1 LKSSDKRETI
11 ALSCGFHIFE
21 EGIMNVKKKRISCLV
36 ATLTIV
42 VFTSLCLAEQA
53 AIPINAFVSKG
64 TILTLKE
71 PSKRVSVSDPGI
83 AEINLISP
91 TQILINGKKVGATT
105 LIIWDMQG
113 NTKFFDVRITGDIS
127 QLEQQIK
134 DIAPNDDIKVELAND
149 TIVLSGHATNQQTID
164 KAIQLAQAHAVASDV
179 KTTTTYA
186 GGIAKE
192 LVVTSGKVLNHI
204 IIDEAQQ
211 VLLEVKVAQV
221 DKTKLKELGIGV
233 LFQGIGGN
241 NAEATFPGL
250 AFSPTGTIGALDT
263 TETEVLGVGP
273 TGKEIVTDR
282 FLGKSDLWP
291 GITGFDLTTN
301 TPQIGLA
308 HFPSGVALM
317 LKALISKGLAKVLAE
332 PNLTVRSGE
341 KGAFHVG
348 TRFPIQVVQGVG
360 TEATVSIAYEE
371 VGIRLNFAPEVLE
384 TKAIRLKVDPA
395 EVSSIIDFVRLQNWV
410 APIVDTRTVRTSVDL
425 KDGESLILAGL
436 LSDEMK
442 KNIQKVPI
450 LGDIPIFGALFRST
464 SEELREREL
473 VFFITPR
480 LVKPI
485 PQGVKTELP
494 GEKPLTPEQER
505 EFQWIPLP
513 KGSETNK

>member
-1 LKSSDKRETI
+1 MGLQVY
-11 ALSCGFHIFE
+11 E
-21 EGIMNVKKKRISCLV
+21 EGIINMNTRKKRVSCLL
-36 ATLTIV
+36 AALIIV

-53 AIPINAFVSKG
+53 AIPVNVIVSKG
-64 TILTLKE
+64 TIITLKE
-71 PSKRVSVSDPGI
+71 PSKRVSVSNPKI
-83 AEINLISP
+83 AELNLISP
-91 TQILINGKKVGATT
+91 TQILINGKTVGATT
-105 LIIWDMQG
+105 LITWDMQG
-113 NTKFFDVRITGDIS
+113 NTKFFDVRVTGDIS
-127 QLEQQIK
+127 MLEQEIK

-149 TIVLSGHATNQQTID
+149 TIILSGHAANQQTID
-164 KAIQLAQAHAVASDV
+164 KVVQIAQAYAFASNV
-179 KTTTTYA
+179 TTTTTYA
-186 GGIAKE
+186 GGVAKE
-192 LVVTSGKVLNHI
+192 SVVTSGKVLNHI
-204 IIDEAQQ
+204 TIEEAQQ
-211 VLLEVKVAQV
+211 VLLEVRVAQV

-233 LFQGIGGN
+233 RLQGIKGN
-241 NAEATFPGL
+241 DAEATFPGL
-250 AFSPTGTIGALDT
+250 AFSPAGTIGKLDT
-263 TETEVLGVGP
+263 TETEVLGLGP
-273 TGKEIVTDR
+273 TGEQITTGR

-291 GITGFDLTTN
+291 GITGFDLTTS

-308 HFPSGVALM
+308 HFPSGVAVM

-348 TRFPIQVVQGVG
+348 TRFPVQVVTG
-360 TEATVSIAYEE
+360 TGAQATVSIQYEE

-384 TKAIRLKVDPA
+384 TGAIRLKVDPA
-395 EVSSIIDFVRLQNWV
+395 EVSNIIDFVRLQNLV
-410 APIVDTRTVRTSVDL
+410 APVVDTRTVRTNVDL

-464 SEELREREL
+464 SDELKEREL

-485 PQGVKTELP
+485 PHGVKTELP
-494 GEKPLTPEQER
+494 GEKPLTTEEER

-513 KGSETNK
+513 KGSGENK